1 MIRLIA
7 AFILAATPVAAIEL
21 SLPVGARMLSERV
34 IPLDDYAM
42 PVGAYRD
49 GILPTETFTGEV
61 ARRTWR
67 INSSDLTTLQVLE
80 PIRTQLE
87 QAGYEVLH
95 ACKDTECGFFD
106 FRFRTEI
113 TPAPDMYVDI
123 RNFRYVAAQKANGE
137 ALSVLVSKSR
147 ASAYIQVI
155 EVSPE
160 EVEEVPTEPVA
171 DIEPAPEEGQPR
183 QTLNQFERDGHIVL
197 RDLEFETGAVALG
210 PGPYQSLVNLAAYL
224 VENPGVRIALVG
236 HTDSVGGLAGNIDL
250 SRRRAQAVRDRLI
263 ETYDIDADRLEADGV
278 GYLAPAANNLDPQGR
293 EDNRRVEAVLLSL
306 E

>member
-80 PIRTQLE
+80 PIRAQLE

-95 ACKDTECGFFD
+95 ACKDIECGGFD

-155 EVSPE
+155 EVSPKE
-160 EVEEVPTEPVA
+160 LEEVPTEPVA
-171 DIEPAPEEGQPR
+171 DIETPEEGQPP

-263 ETYDIDADRLEADGV
+263 ETYDIDAGRLEADGV
-278 GYLAPAANNLDPQGR
+278 GYLAPAASNLDPQGR